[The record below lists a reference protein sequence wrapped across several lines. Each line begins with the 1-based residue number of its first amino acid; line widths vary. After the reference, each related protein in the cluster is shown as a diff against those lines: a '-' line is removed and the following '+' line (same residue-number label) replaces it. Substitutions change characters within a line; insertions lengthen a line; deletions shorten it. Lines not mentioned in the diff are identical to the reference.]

1 MLRRKKQRTGACQVN
16 FELVVQCSSSYS
28 SFSEQLTIQN
38 RNYIN
43 KNDVRQI
50 DNIVVRSI
58 RLLLVFYMFFF
69 SNVSFCSNPHFL
81 SVCFSCVLLL
91 LFGTHS
97 KNRAVH
103 LFLLSLEFSPVICLM
118 WVKYY
123 CVLIL
128 FSLLSNEFCSHFF
141 FVSLI
146 IGFNNT
152 ILLAIALLSPHFL
165 SICFSYFFFSL
176 FLSFSQL
183 WLCLLHYLLWRFLPK
198 PKNIHAHRH
207 IRTTSHIIILNI
219 RVLLEIL
226 VIVLPLANALDFV
239 TKTIT
244 TSQPTNEM
252 KWNEMNR
259 NLCNEY

>member
-1 MLRRKKQRTGACQVN
+1 MSLFVPILISFPFVFLVCCCCCLVRILKIEPSIYFYYHWN
-16 FELVVQCSSSYS
+16 FPLWFVWCELNTIAFWYYFPCSLM
-28 SFSEQLTIQN
+28 SFVPI
-38 RNYIN
+38 
-43 KNDVRQI
+43 
-50 DNIVVRSI
+50 
-58 RLLLVFYMFFF
+58 
-69 SNVSFCSNPHFL
+69 
-81 SVCFSCVLLL
+81 
-91 LFGTHS
+91 
-97 KNRAVH
+97 
-103 LFLLSLEFSPVICLM
+103 
-118 WVKYY
+118 
-123 CVLIL
+123 
-128 FSLLSNEFCSHFF
+128 FF

-198 PKNIHAHRH
+198 PKNIHTHRH